1 MCKEAGRKPKSSH
14 SLRVTCA
21 STLFNAGV
29 EEKLMRDRTGH
40 RSNALFKYKKAN
52 EMKSGQVYDI
62 LAPKC
67 SSTSNVSST
76 REVSETTVEV
86 GSSANTCEFMSS
98 AYFKNC
104 SININVNR
112 LSKCE

>member
-1 MCKEAGRKPKSSH
+1 
-14 SLRVTCA
+14 
-21 STLFNAGV
+21 
-29 EEKLMRDRTGH
+29 
-40 RSNALFKYKKAN
+40 
-52 EMKSGQVYDI
+52 MKSGQVSDI

-67 SSTSNVSST
+67 SSTSDVSST

-98 AYFKNC
+98 AYFC

>member
-1 MCKEAGRKPKSSH
+1 MKKF
-14 SLRVTCA
+14 SLIMA
-21 STLFNAGV
+21 SYAEYKLLF
-29 EEKLMRDRTGH
+29 LLFFF
-40 RSNALFKYKKAN
+40 SNYWPLLSNISAVS
-52 EMKSGQVYDI
+52 EMKSGQVSDI

-67 SSTSNVSST
+67 SSKSNVSSS

-104 SININVNR
+104 SININVNG